1 MVVQYLSLDADL
13 DSNEHHHHCSIL
25 VGLLTWT
32 VIEHHHHCSH
42 PHMTSQSLPC
52 LLPCSSPLSSLL
64 ATGTLFF
71 ICIILC
77 RVSALRTC
85 PFPSLRLLYV
95 TILLFLLCLGGPA
108 VWGHGGALVNPHTG
122 CLGWHSSRLSQIRLL
137 YTHGYMLLQV
147 SHNYFFSACSLSFLS
162 GFFHRSEV
170 DQFGEVTHLIF
181 PLTHHGVNSYL
192 FFLALASNMSSS
204 QPDDTHV

>member
-1 MVVQYLSLDADL
+1 MVVQYLSRDADL
-13 DSNEHHHHCSIL
+13 DSNEHHHHYSP
-25 VGLLTWT
+25 
-32 VIEHHHHCSH
+32 
-42 PHMTSQSLPC
+42 PHMASQSLPC
-52 LLPCSSPLSSLL
+52 LLPCSSPVSSLL

-85 PFPSLRLLYV
+85 PLPSLRLLYV
-95 TILLFLLCLGGPA
+95 FLACSSFSARVDLRCGGTGVHWSFHTQV
-108 VWGHGGALVNPHTG
+108 VWVVIAPDYHRSG
-122 CLGWHSSRLSQIRLL
+122 CL

-147 SHNYFFSACSLSFLS
+147 FHNCFLSICSLSFLS

-181 PLTHHGVNSYL
+181 LLTHINSYL
-192 FFLALASNMSSS
+192 LFLALAIQHIFQSS
-204 QPDDTHV
+204 